1 MTLVETMENLA
12 EFLRETVS
20 EYSSEQPSGK
30 KPVAVYAGY
39 PPVAISSEEG
49 PSFIYALATDFTDAQ
64 EDPYGTVKVEIGFS
78 VYDENKEDGWRS
90 LFNLMEHVR
99 QALLKHRCIAGRSS
113 LVLPLKGAVSDSQP
127 FPQWEGKITASYTIG
142 QPTEV
147 GIDYDGFWEKQADLC
162 RAVSTACT
170 ADASSDIHRRVS
182 GKGRRN

>member
-12 EFLRETVS
+12 KFLRETVS

-113 LVLPLKGAVSDSQP
+113 PCPSVERSCL
-127 FPQWEGKITASYTIG
+127 G
-142 QPTEV
+142 QPAFPAV
-147 GIDYDGFWEKQADLC
+147 GGENHGILYNWTVDG
-162 RAVSTACT
+162 
-170 ADASSDIHRRVS
+170 
-182 GKGRRN
+182 GRNRL

>member
-64 EDPYGTVKVEIGFS
+64 EDPYRTVKVEIGFS

-147 GIDYDGFWEKQADLC
+147 GIDYDSIWG
-162 RAVSTACT
+162 
-170 ADASSDIHRRVS
+170 
-182 GKGRRN
+182 N

>member
-64 EDPYGTVKVEIGFS
+64 DEPYGTVKVEIGFS

-99 QALLKHRCIAGRSS
+99 QALLKYRCIAGRSS

-147 GIDYDGFWEKQADLC
+147 GINYDGFWEK
-162 RAVSTACT
+162 
-170 ADASSDIHRRVS
+170 
-182 GKGRRN
+182 